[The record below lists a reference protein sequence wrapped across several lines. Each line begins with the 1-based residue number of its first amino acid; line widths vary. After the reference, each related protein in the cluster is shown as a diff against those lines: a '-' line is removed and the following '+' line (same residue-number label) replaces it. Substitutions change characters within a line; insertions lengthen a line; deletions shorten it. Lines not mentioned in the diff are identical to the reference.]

1 MNDTKKLFGF
11 LNIIT
16 VLLLLSAALCE
27 FNTAAA
33 SQQKICPF
41 RH

>member
-16 VLLLLSAALCE
+16 VLLLLSAALCG
-27 FNTAAA
+27 FHTAAA
-33 SQQKICPF
+33 
-41 RH
+41 